1 MQHTQHR
8 GLERRVSNDMNLA
21 GRAMSLAGRAMSL
34 AGRAMGLAERAMPEP
49 LTFFVIITALILTI
63 ASCGGREKEGAVVSD
78 EKKIEQIKSI
88 SMSQPEL
95 ALSMLDSAEVLRTMP
110 MYDVNALRAIVYNNS
125 SNDNT
130 KALHYALLASTDS
143 LLTHNNEKRLAVTSV
158 LAYQY
163 FKCGIYDRC
172 LLTAEQAITLARKLK
187 ATDKEASILNTKAM
201 CESEIG
207 LVDKALRSFDSGI
220 SLLRRQVHT
229 ADTWSTWSDLVD
241 MYSQK
246 ANVLLDDHR
255 YTEVAAMYDTFSE
268 AVTTMAERKPER
280 VAGGNDWSKAMF
292 YAVYSVTYAHLG
304 EKQKAYE
311 FYSKLL
317 DTDLSKTPAG
327 ITFLVPYLLLERRYG
342 EAITKLEEEEAFFKR
357 RGRDTVDYYFV
368 RTLLPSKADALFNE
382 GRYREAAL
390 TGLRAIALNDSLSLK
405 LKKQNAMSMSQ
416 LLDSKHKDM
425 RINEQARDLR
435 NSRTIVALV
444 SFLMA
449 VLAVLFIRVMSYNRL
464 VQRKNRAAAATIN
477 ELTAAKEQLA
487 YLLASKSRNNDA
499 AGERGR
505 DDAAE
510 EEGRDDARTQE
521 QGVSQESSAANEK
534 SSTQTTACHEE
545 NNKKVET
552 EWAGIGEKTESG
564 EKAGNRKGVV
574 NGEKA
579 ENLQKTMNGKN
590 KKDGEN
596 IENGQRTENGKRTEN
611 GEGAENGERT
621 ENGERAENG
630 ERTENEERAE
640 NGEDVEKKGLSVATS
655 KGASEEKD
663 AAARLK
669 DDKSRDMFLQ
679 LEQRIINERLFR
691 KPKISRDELI
701 ALLGVDKGTFVSLLM
716 VFSGKPF
723 NRYINDMRLDYA
735 ASLLRKNT
743 NFSVEAIAIDCG
755 IPVRQ
760 TFYRLFTE
768 KFGLSPAEYR
778 KMNE

>member
-1 MQHTQHR
+1 MQHTQHK
-8 GLERRVSNDMNLA
+8 GLERRVSND
-21 GRAMSLAGRAMSL
+21 MSL
-34 AGRAMGLAERAMPEP
+34 AGRAMGLAGRAMLGP
-49 LTFFVIITALILTI
+49 LTFFFIIIALVLTI
-63 ASCGGREKEGAVVSD
+63 AACGGREKEGAVVSD

-143 LLTHNNEKRLAVTSV
+143 MLTHNNEKRLAVASV

-187 ATDKEASILNTKAM
+187 AADKEATILNTKAM

-220 SLLRRQVHT
+220 DLLRRQVHT

-246 ANVLLDDHR
+246 ANVLLDNHR

-268 AVTTMAERKPER
+268 AVTTMTERKPES

-292 YAVYSVTYAHLG
+292 YAIYSVTYAHLG
-304 EKQKAYE
+304 EKQKAYD

-317 DTDLSKTPAG
+317 DTDLSKTPSG

-342 EAITKLEEEEAFFKR
+342 EAITKLEQEEAFFKR
-357 RGRDTVDYYFV
+357 CGRDTVDYYFV

-444 SFLMA
+444 SFLLT

-487 YLLASKSRNNDA
+487 YLLASKSRNDDA
-499 AGERGR
+499 AEERGR
-505 DDAAE
+505 DDA
-510 EEGRDDARTQE
+510 GTQE

-534 SSTQTTACHEE
+534 SSTQATACHEE

-552 EWAGIGEKTESG
+552 ECAGIGEKTESG
-564 EKAGNRKGVV
+564 EEAGNRKGVV

-579 ENLQKTMNGKN
+579 ENLQKTMNGEN

-596 IENGQRTENGKRTEN
+596 I
-611 GEGAENGERT
+611 

-630 ERTENEERAE
+630 ERTEN
-640 NGEDVEKKGLSVATS
+640 GEDVEKKGLCVATS
-655 KGASEEKD
+655 EGASEEEE

-735 ASLLRKNT
+735 AALLRKNT

>member
-1 MQHTQHR
+1 
-8 GLERRVSNDMNLA
+8 MNLA
-21 GRAMSLAGRAMSL
+21 GRTMNLVGRTMNLAGKTMNLAGRTMLRPFS
-34 AGRAMGLAERAMPEP
+34 
-49 LTFFVIITALILTI
+49 FFFIIIALVLTI
-63 ASCGGREKEGAVVSD
+63 AACGGREEKGAVVSD

-88 SMSQPEL
+88 SLSQPEL
-95 ALSMLDSAEVLRTMP
+95 ALSMLDSAEVLHTMP

-125 SNDNT
+125 SNNNT

-143 LLTHNNEKRLAVTSV
+143 MLTHNNEKRLAVASV

-187 ATDKEASILNTKAM
+187 AADKEATILNTKAM

-220 SLLRRQVHT
+220 DLLRRQVHT

-246 ANVLLDDHR
+246 ANVLLDNHR

-268 AVTTMAERKPER
+268 AVTTMTERKPES

-292 YAVYSVTYAHLG
+292 YAIYSVTYAHLG
-304 EKQKAYE
+304 EKQKAYD

-317 DTDLSKTPAG
+317 DTDLSKTPSG

-342 EAITKLEEEEAFFKR
+342 EAITKLEQEEAFFKR
-357 RGRDTVDYYFV
+357 CGRDTVDYYFV

-435 NSRTIVALV
+435 NSRAIVALV

-487 YLLASKSRNNDA
+487 YLLASKNRNEDA
-499 AGERGR
+499 AEKRGR
-505 DDAAE
+505 DDA
-510 EEGRDDARTQE
+510 GTQE

-534 SSTQTTACHEE
+534 SSTQATACHEE

-552 EWAGIGEKTESG
+552 ECAGIGEKTESG
-564 EKAGNRKGVV
+564 EETGNRKGVV

-579 ENLQKTMNGKN
+579 ENLQKTMNGEN

-596 IENGQRTENGKRTEN
+596 IENGERAK
-611 GEGAENGERT
+611 NGERT

-630 ERTENEERAE
+630 E
-640 NGEDVEKKGLSVATS
+640 DVEKKEMSVATS
-655 KGASEEKD
+655 EGASEEED

>member
-1 MQHTQHR
+1 
-8 GLERRVSNDMNLA
+8 
-21 GRAMSLAGRAMSL
+21 
-34 AGRAMGLAERAMPEP
+34 
-49 LTFFVIITALILTI
+49 
-63 ASCGGREKEGAVVSD
+63 
-78 EKKIEQIKSI
+78 
-88 SMSQPEL
+88 
-95 ALSMLDSAEVLRTMP
+95 MLDSAEVLRTMP
-110 MYDVNALRAIVYNNS
+110 MYDVSALRAIVYNNS

-143 LLTHNNEKRLAVTSV
+143 LLTHNNEKRLAVASV

-172 LLTAEQAITLARKLK
+172 LLTAEQAITLAQKLK
-187 ATDKEASILNTKAM
+187 AADKEASILNTKAM

-220 SLLRRQVHT
+220 GLLRRQVHT

-246 ANVLLDDHR
+246 ANVLLDNHR

-268 AVTTMAERKPER
+268 AVTTMTERKPER

-317 DTDLSKTPAG
+317 DTDLSKTPSG

-342 EAITKLEEEEAFFKR
+342 EAITKLEEEEAFFKQ

-435 NSRTIVALV
+435 NSRAIVALV

-487 YLLASKSRNNDA
+487 YLLASKSRNDDA

-510 EEGRDDARTQE
+510 EKGRDDAGTQE

-534 SSTQTTACHEE
+534 SSTQATACHEE

-552 EWAGIGEKTESG
+552 KCAGTGEKTESG
-564 EKAGNRKGVV
+564 EEAGNRKGVV

-579 ENLQKTMNGKN
+579 ENGEGTENWEN
-590 KKDGEN
+590 KKNGEN
-596 IENGQRTENGKRTEN
+596 I
-611 GEGAENGERT
+611 

-630 ERTENEERAE
+630 KGTENGKAAE
-640 NGEDVEKKGLSVATS
+640 NGEDVEKKELSVATS
-655 KGASEEKD
+655 EGASEEED

-735 ASLLRKNT
+735 AALLRKNT

>member
-1 MQHTQHR
+1 
-8 GLERRVSNDMNLA
+8 MNLA
-21 GRAMSLAGRAMSL
+21 GRAMNLAGRTMNL
-34 AGRAMGLAERAMPEP
+34 AGRTMLRPFS
-49 LTFFVIITALILTI
+49 FFFIIIALVLTI
-63 ASCGGREKEGAVVSD
+63 AACGGREEKGAVVSD
-78 EKKIEQIKSI
+78 KKKIEQIKSI
-88 SMSQPEL
+88 SLSQPEL
-95 ALSMLDSAEVLRTMP
+95 ALSMLDSAEVLHTMP

-125 SNDNT
+125 SNDNA

-143 LLTHNNEKRLAVTSV
+143 LLTHNDEKRLAVAAV

-187 ATDKEASILNTKAM
+187 AADKEATILNTKAM

-220 SLLRRQVHT
+220 DLLRRQVHT

-246 ANVLLDDHR
+246 ANVLLDNHR

-268 AVTTMAERKPER
+268 AVTTMTERKPES

-292 YAVYSVTYAHLG
+292 YAIYSVTYAHLG
-304 EKQKAYE
+304 EKQKAYD

-317 DTDLSKTPAG
+317 DTDLSKTPSG

-342 EAITKLEEEEAFFKR
+342 EAITKLEQEEAFFKR
-357 RGRDTVDYYFV
+357 CGRDTVDYYFV

-444 SFLMA
+444 SFLLT
-449 VLAVLFIRVMSYNRL
+449 VLAVLFIRVVSYNRL

-487 YLLASKSRNNDA
+487 YLLASKSRNDDA
-499 AGERGR
+499 AEERGR
-505 DDAAE
+505 DDA
-510 EEGRDDARTQE
+510 GTQE

-534 SSTQTTACHEE
+534 SSTQATACHEE

-552 EWAGIGEKTESG
+552 ECAGIGEKTESG
-564 EKAGNRKGVV
+564 EEAGNRKGVV

-579 ENLQKTMNGKN
+579 ENLQKTMNGEN

-596 IENGQRTENGKRTEN
+596 IENGERAEN
-611 GEGAENGERT
+611 GEGT

-630 ERTENEERAE
+630 ERTENGEGAE
-640 NGEDVEKKGLSVATS
+640 NGEDVEKKGLCVATS
-655 KGASEEKD
+655 EGASEEED

-669 DDKSRDMFLQ
+669 DDKSHDMFLQ

>member
-1 MQHTQHR
+1 MQHTQHK

-21 GRAMSLAGRAMSL
+21 GRAMPG
-34 AGRAMGLAERAMPEP
+34 P

-78 EKKIEQIKSI
+78 EKKVEQIKSI

-143 LLTHNNEKRLAVTSV
+143 LLTHNNEKRLAVASV

-187 ATDKEASILNTKAM
+187 AADKEASILNTKAM

-246 ANVLLDDHR
+246 ANVLLDNHR

-487 YLLASKSRNNDA
+487 YLLASKSRNDDA
-499 AGERGR
+499 AEERER

-510 EEGRDDARTQE
+510 EEGRDDAGTQE
-521 QGVSQESSAANEK
+521 QGVSPESSAANEK

-552 EWAGIGEKTESG
+552 EWAGIGEKTERG

-579 ENLQKTMNGKN
+579 ENLQKTMNGEN
-590 KKDGEN
+590 KKDDEN
-596 IENGQRTENGKRTEN
+596 IENG
-611 GEGAENGERT
+611 ERT
-621 ENGERAENG
+621 KNG

-655 KGASEEKD
+655 ERASEEED

>member
-1 MQHTQHR
+1 MSLA
-8 GLERRVSNDMNLA
+8 GKAMSLE
-21 GRAMSLAGRAMSL
+21 GRAMSLAGKTMGL
-34 AGRAMGLAERAMPEP
+34 AGRAMLGP
-49 LTFFVIITALILTI
+49 LTFFVIITAIILTI
-63 ASCGGREKEGAVVSD
+63 ASCGGREKEGTVVSD

-143 LLTHNNEKRLAVTSV
+143 LLTHNNEKRLAVASV

-172 LLTAEQAITLARKLK
+172 LLTAEQAITLAQKLK
-187 ATDKEASILNTKAM
+187 AADKEASILNTKAM

-246 ANVLLDDHR
+246 ANVLLDNHR

-268 AVTTMAERKPER
+268 AVTTMTEHKPES

-317 DTDLSKTPAG
+317 DTDLSKTPSG

-357 RGRDTVDYYFV
+357 RERDTVDYYFV

-487 YLLASKSRNNDA
+487 YLLASKSRNDDA
-499 AGERGR
+499 AEERGR
-505 DDAAE
+505 DDA
-510 EEGRDDARTQE
+510 GTQE

-534 SSTQTTACHEE
+534 SSTQATACHEE

-552 EWAGIGEKTESG
+552 ECAGIGEETESG
-564 EKAGNRKGVV
+564 EEVGNRKGVV

-579 ENLQKTMNGKN
+579 ENLQKAMNGEN

-596 IENGQRTENGKRTEN
+596 TEN
-611 GEGAENGERT
+611 GEGT
-621 ENGERAENG
+621 ENG
-630 ERTENEERAE
+630 ERAE
-640 NGEDVEKKGLSVATS
+640 NGEDVEKKGLTVATS
-655 KGASEEKD
+655 EGASEEED

-735 ASLLRKNT
+735 AALLRKNT

>member
-1 MQHTQHR
+1 MQHTQHK

-21 GRAMSLAGRAMSL
+21 GRAMSLEGRAMSL
-34 AGRAMGLAERAMPEP
+34 VGRAMDLAGRAMLGP
-49 LTFFVIITALILTI
+49 LTFFVIITALVLTI

-78 EKKIEQIKSI
+78 KKKVEQIKSI

-143 LLTHNNEKRLAVTSV
+143 LLTHNNEKRLAVASV

-172 LLTAEQAITLARKLK
+172 LLTAEQAITLAQKLK
-187 ATDKEASILNTKAM
+187 AADKEASILNTKAM

-207 LVDKALRSFDSGI
+207 LVDKALHSFDSGI

-246 ANVLLDDHR
+246 ANVLLDNHR

-357 RGRDTVDYYFV
+357 RERDTVDYYFV

-435 NSRTIVALV
+435 NSRAIVALV

-487 YLLASKSRNNDA
+487 YLLASKSRNDDA

-505 DDAAE
+505 DDAAGE
-510 EEGRDDARTQE
+510 KGRDDAGTQE

-534 SSTQTTACHEE
+534 SSTQATACHEE
-545 NNKKVET
+545 NINKKVET
-552 EWAGIGEKTESG
+552 ESAGNGKKTESG
-564 EKAGNRKGVV
+564 EEAEKTGMPAAT
-574 NGEKA
+574 GE
-579 ENLQKTMNGKN
+579 
-590 KKDGEN
+590 
-596 IENGQRTENGKRTEN
+596 
-611 GEGAENGERT
+611 
-621 ENGERAENG
+621 
-630 ERTENEERAE
+630 
-640 NGEDVEKKGLSVATS
+640 
-655 KGASEEKD
+655 GASEEED
-663 AAARLK
+663 AVARLK

-701 ALLGVDKGTFVSLLM
+701 TLLGVDKGTFVSLLM
-716 VFSGKPF
+716 VYSGKPF

>member
-1 MQHTQHR
+1 M
-8 GLERRVSNDMNLA
+8 G
-21 GRAMSLAGRAMSL
+21 L
-34 AGRAMGLAERAMPEP
+34 AGRAMGLAGRTMSLAGRAMDLAGRAMLGP
-49 LTFFVIITALILTI
+49 LTFFVIITALALTI

-143 LLTHNNEKRLAVTSV
+143 MLTHNNEKRLAVASV

-172 LLTAEQAITLARKLK
+172 LLTAEQAITLAQKLK
-187 ATDKEASILNTKAM
+187 AADKEASILNTKAM

-229 ADTWSTWSDLVD
+229 TDTWSTWSDLVD

-246 ANVLLDDHR
+246 ANVLLDNHR

-268 AVTTMAERKPER
+268 AVTTMTERKPES

-292 YAVYSVTYAHLG
+292 YAIYSVTYAHLG
-304 EKQKAYE
+304 EKQKAYD

-487 YLLASKSRNNDA
+487 YLLASKSRNDDA
-499 AGERGR
+499 AEERGR
-505 DDAAE
+505 DDA
-510 EEGRDDARTQE
+510 GTQE

-534 SSTQTTACHEE
+534 SSTQATACHEE

-552 EWAGIGEKTESG
+552 ECAGTGEKTESG
-564 EKAGNRKGVV
+564 EEAGNRKGVV

-579 ENLQKTMNGKN
+579 ENLQKTMNGEN
-590 KKDGEN
+590 KKYGEN
-596 IENGQRTENGKRTEN
+596 IENGEGTEN
-611 GEGAENGERT
+611 GEG
-621 ENGERAENG
+621 
-630 ERTENEERAE
+630 AE
-640 NGEDVEKKGLSVATS
+640 NGEDVEKKGLCVATS
-655 KGASEEKD
+655 EGASEEED

-716 VFSGKPF
+716 VYSGKPF

>member
-1 MQHTQHR
+1 MQQSQHK
-8 GLERRVSNDMNLA
+8 GLERRVSNDM
-21 GRAMSLAGRAMSL
+21 GL
-34 AGRAMGLAERAMPEP
+34 AGRAMGLAGRAMDLTGRAMGLEGRTMGLAGSAMLRP
-49 LTFFVIITALILTI
+49 LTFFFFIIALTLTI
-63 ASCGGREKEGAVVSD
+63 ASCGGSGEGDAVVSD
-78 EKKIEQIKSI
+78 AKKVEQIKSI

-95 ALSMLDSAEVLRTMP
+95 ALSMLDSAEVLHTMP

-143 LLTHNNEKRLAVTSV
+143 LLTHNDEKRLAVASV

-187 ATDKEASILNTKAM
+187 AADKEASILNTKAM

-246 ANVLLDDHR
+246 ANVLLDNHR

-268 AVTTMAERKPER
+268 AVTTMTERKPES

-317 DTDLSKTPAG
+317 GTDLSKTPSG

-405 LKKQNAMSMSQ
+405 LKKQNAMSMSE
-416 LLDSKHKDM
+416 LLDSKNKDM

-435 NSRTIVALV
+435 NSRAIVALV
-444 SFLMA
+444 SFLLTI
-449 VLAVLFIRVMSYNRL
+449 LAVLFIRVVSYNRL

-487 YLLASKSRNNDA
+487 YLLASKNRN
-499 AGERGR
+499 

-510 EEGRDDARTQE
+510 KRRRDDAGTQE
-521 QGVSQESSAANEK
+521 QVVNQESSAANEE
-534 SSTQTTACHEE
+534 SSTQATACHEE
-545 NNKKVET
+545 NINKKVET
-552 EWAGIGEKTESG
+552 ESAGNGKKTESG
-564 EKAGNRKGVV
+564 EEAG
-574 NGEKA
+574 
-579 ENLQKTMNGKN
+579 KT
-590 KKDGEN
+590 
-596 IENGQRTENGKRTEN
+596 
-611 GEGAENGERT
+611 
-621 ENGERAENG
+621 
-630 ERTENEERAE
+630 
-640 NGEDVEKKGLSVATS
+640 GLPVATS
-655 KGASEEKD
+655 EAASEEED
-663 AAARLK
+663 AAVRLK

-716 VFSGKPF
+716 VYSGKPF

>member
-1 MQHTQHR
+1 MQQSQHK
-8 GLERRVSNDMNLA
+8 GLERRVSNDMDLAGIAMRLA
-21 GRAMSLAGRAMSL
+21 GRT
-34 AGRAMGLAERAMPEP
+34 MGLEGRTIGHAGSAMLRP
-49 LTFFVIITALILTI
+49 LTFFFFIIALTLTI
-63 ASCGGREKEGAVVSD
+63 ASCGGSGEGGAVVSD
-78 EKKIEQIKSI
+78 NKKVEQIKSI

-143 LLTHNNEKRLAVTSV
+143 LLTHNNEKRLAVASV

-187 ATDKEASILNTKAM
+187 AADKEASILNTKAM

-220 SLLRRQVHT
+220 GLLRRQVHT

-246 ANVLLDDHR
+246 ANVLLDNHR
-255 YTEVAAMYDTFSE
+255 YTEVAAMYDTFNE
-268 AVTTMAERKPER
+268 AVTTMTERKPET

-317 DTDLSKTPAG
+317 GTDLSKTPSG
-327 ITFLVPYLLLERRYG
+327 ITFLVPYLLLEHRYG

-405 LKKQNAMSMSQ
+405 LKKQNAMSMSE
-416 LLDSKHKDM
+416 LLDSKNKDM

-435 NSRTIVALV
+435 NSRAIVALV

-487 YLLASKSRNNDA
+487 YLLASKSRNDDA
-499 AGERGR
+499 ARERGR

-510 EEGRDDARTQE
+510 ERGRDDAGTQE

-545 NNKKVET
+545 NINKKVET
-552 EWAGIGEKTESG
+552 ESAGNGKKTESG
-564 EKAGNRKGVV
+564 EEA
-574 NGEKA
+574 
-579 ENLQKTMNGKN
+579 
-590 KKDGEN
+590 
-596 IENGQRTENGKRTEN
+596 ENGK
-611 GEGAENGERT
+611 GVENGERT
-621 ENGERAENG
+621 ENGERAESG
-630 ERTENEERAE
+630 EEAE
-640 NGEDVEKKGLSVATS
+640 KTGMPAATGE
-655 KGASEEKD
+655 GASEEED
-663 AAARLK
+663 AVARLK

-716 VFSGKPF
+716 VYSGKPF

>member
-1 MQHTQHR
+1 MSLAGRT
-8 GLERRVSNDMNLA
+8 MNLA
-21 GRAMSLAGRAMSL
+21 GRTMLRPFS
-34 AGRAMGLAERAMPEP
+34 
-49 LTFFVIITALILTI
+49 FFFIIIALVLTI
-63 ASCGGREKEGAVVSD
+63 AACGGREEKGAVVSD
-78 EKKIEQIKSI
+78 KKKIEQIKSI
-88 SMSQPEL
+88 SLSQPEL
-95 ALSMLDSAEVLRTMP
+95 ALSMLDSAEVLHTMP

-125 SNDNT
+125 SNDNA

-143 LLTHNNEKRLAVTSV
+143 LLTHNDEKRLAVAAV

-187 ATDKEASILNTKAM
+187 AADKEATILNTKAM

-220 SLLRRQVHT
+220 DLLRRQVHT

-246 ANVLLDDHR
+246 ANVLLDNHR

-268 AVTTMAERKPER
+268 AVTTMTERKPES

-292 YAVYSVTYAHLG
+292 YAIYSVTYAHLG
-304 EKQKAYE
+304 EKQKAYD
-311 FYSKLL
+311 FYSKLI
-317 DTDLSKTPAG
+317 DTDLSKTPSG
-327 ITFLVPYLLLERRYG
+327 ITFLVPYLLLEHRYG
-342 EAITKLEEEEAFFKR
+342 EAITKLEEEETFFKQ

-435 NSRTIVALV
+435 NSRAIVALV

-487 YLLASKSRNNDA
+487 YLLASKSRN
-499 AGERGR
+499 
-505 DDAAE
+505 DDAARE
-510 EEGRDDARTQE
+510 RGHDDAGTQE
-521 QGVSQESSAANEK
+521 QGVSQESSAANEN
-534 SSTQTTACHEE
+534 SSTQATACHEE

-552 EWAGIGEKTESG
+552 ECAGIGEKTESG
-564 EKAGNRKGVV
+564 EEAGNRKGVV

-579 ENLQKTMNGKN
+579 ENLQKTMNGEN

-596 IENGQRTENGKRTEN
+596 IENGER
-611 GEGAENGERT
+611 AENGEET

-630 ERTENEERAE
+630 ERTENGEGAE
-640 NGEDVEKKGLSVATS
+640 NGEDVEKKGLCVATS
-655 KGASEEKD
+655 EGASEEED

-669 DDKSRDMFLQ
+669 DDKSHDMFLQ

-735 ASLLRKNT
+735 AALLRKNT

>member
-1 MQHTQHR
+1 MQQSQHK
-8 GLERRVSNDMNLA
+8 GLERRVSNDMGLA
-21 GRAMSLAGRAMSL
+21 GRAMGLTDRAMGLEGRTMSLEGRAMSLAGRAIGL
-34 AGRAMGLAERAMPEP
+34 AGRAMLRP
-49 LTFFVIITALILTI
+49 LTFFFFITALVLTI
-63 ASCGGREKEGAVVSD
+63 ASCGGSGEEGAVVSD
-78 EKKIEQIKSI
+78 AKKVEQIKSI

-95 ALSMLDSAEVLRTMP
+95 ALSMLDSAEVLHTMP

-143 LLTHNNEKRLAVTSV
+143 LLTHNDEKRLAVAAV

-172 LLTAEQAITLARKLK
+172 LLTAEQAIALAHKLK
-187 ATDKEASILNTKAM
+187 ATDKEATILNTKAM
-201 CESEIG
+201 YESEIG

-220 SLLRRQVHT
+220 GLLHRQVHT

-246 ANVLLDDHR
+246 ANVLLDNHR

-268 AVTTMAERKPER
+268 AVTTMTERKPES

-317 DTDLSKTPAG
+317 DTDLSKTPSG

-444 SFLMA
+444 SFLLTI
-449 VLAVLFIRVMSYNRL
+449 LAVLFIRVVSYNRL

-487 YLLASKSRNNDA
+487 YLLASKNRKDDA
-499 AGERGR
+499 AEERGR
-505 DDAAE
+505 DDA
-510 EEGRDDARTQE
+510 GTQE
-521 QGVSQESSAANEK
+521 QVVNQESSATNEE
-534 SSTQTTACHEE
+534 SSTQATTCHEE
-545 NNKKVET
+545 NINKKVET
-552 EWAGIGEKTESG
+552 ESAGNGKKTESG
-564 EKAGNRKGVV
+564 EDAGNGKGV
-574 NGEKA
+574 
-579 ENLQKTMNGKN
+579 
-590 KKDGEN
+590 
-596 IENGQRTENGKRTEN
+596 
-611 GEGAENGERT
+611 ENGERT
-621 ENGERAENG
+621 ENLQKIMNGENKKDGEDTENG
-630 ERTENEERAE
+630 ERTED
-640 NGEDVEKKGLSVATS
+640 GEDAEKTGMPVATS
-655 KGASEEKD
+655 EAASEEED
-663 AAARLK
+663 AAVRLK

-716 VFSGKPF
+716 VYSGKPF

>member
-1 MQHTQHR
+1 MSLAGKTM
-8 GLERRVSNDMNLA
+8 GLA
-21 GRAMSLAGRAMSL
+21 GRAMLG
-34 AGRAMGLAERAMPEP
+34 P
-49 LTFFVIITALILTI
+49 LTFFVIITALALTI
-63 ASCGGREKEGAVVSD
+63 ASCGSREKEGAVVSD

-125 SNDNT
+125 SSDNT

-143 LLTHNNEKRLAVTSV
+143 MLTHNNEKRLAVAAV

-187 ATDKEASILNTKAM
+187 AADKEATILNTKAM

-246 ANVLLDDHR
+246 GNVLLDNHR

-268 AVTTMAERKPER
+268 AVTTMTERKPES

-292 YAVYSVTYAHLG
+292 YAIYSVTYAHLG
-304 EKQKAYE
+304 EKQKAYD

-317 DTDLSKTPAG
+317 DTDLSKTPSG

-342 EAITKLEEEEAFFKR
+342 EAITKLEQEEAFFKR
-357 RGRDTVDYYFV
+357 CGRDTVDYYFV

-449 VLAVLFIRVMSYNRL
+449 VLAVLFIRVVSYNRL

-487 YLLASKSRNNDA
+487 YLLASKSRNDDA
-499 AGERGR
+499 AGEMGRDDAEERGR
-505 DDAAE
+505 DDAE
-510 EEGRDDARTQE
+510 EKGHDDAGTQE
-521 QGVSQESSAANEK
+521 QVVSQESSAANEK
-534 SSTQTTACHEE
+534 SSTQSTACHEE
-545 NNKKVET
+545 NNEKVET
-552 EWAGIGEKTESG
+552 ECAGIGEKTESG
-564 EKAGNRKGVV
+564 EEAGNRKGVV

-579 ENLQKTMNGKN
+579 ENLQKTMNGEN

-596 IENGQRTENGKRTEN
+596 I
-611 GEGAENGERT
+611 ENGERT
-621 ENGERAENG
+621 ENGERAEKGEGTENG
-630 ERTENEERAE
+630 EGAE

-655 KGASEEKD
+655 EVASEEED

-701 ALLGVDKGTFVSLLM
+701 ALLGVDKGTFMSLLM

-735 ASLLRKNT
+735 AALLRKNT

>member
-1 MQHTQHR
+1 
-8 GLERRVSNDMNLA
+8 
-21 GRAMSLAGRAMSL
+21 MSLAGRAMSL
-34 AGRAMGLAERAMPEP
+34 AGKTMGLAGRAMLGP
-49 LTFFVIITALILTI
+49 LTFFVIITALALTI
-63 ASCGGREKEGAVVSD
+63 ASCGSREKEGAVVSD

-95 ALSMLDSAEVLRTMP
+95 ALSMLDSAEVLHTMP

-125 SNDNT
+125 SNYNT

-143 LLTHNNEKRLAVTSV
+143 LLTHNDEKRLEVAAVLT
-158 LAYQY
+158 YQY

-172 LLTAEQAITLARKLK
+172 LLTAEQAISLARKLK
-187 ATDKEASILNTKAM
+187 AADKEATILNTKAM

-246 ANVLLDDHR
+246 GNVLLDNHR

-268 AVTTMAERKPER
+268 AVTTMTERKPES

-292 YAVYSVTYAHLG
+292 YAIYSVTYAHLG
-304 EKQKAYE
+304 EKQKAYD

-317 DTDLSKTPAG
+317 DTDLSKTPSG

-342 EAITKLEEEEAFFKR
+342 EAITKLEQEEAFFKR

-435 NSRTIVALV
+435 NSRAIVALV

-487 YLLASKSRNNDA
+487 YLLASKNRNEDA
-499 AGERGR
+499 AEERGR
-505 DDAAE
+505 DDA
-510 EEGRDDARTQE
+510 GTQE

-534 SSTQTTACHEE
+534 SSTQATACHEE

-552 EWAGIGEKTESG
+552 ECAGIGEKTESG
-564 EKAGNRKGVV
+564 EETGNRKGVV

-579 ENLQKTMNGKN
+579 ENLQKTMNGEN

-596 IENGQRTENGKRTEN
+596 IENG
-611 GEGAENGERT
+611 
-621 ENGERAENG
+621 
-630 ERTENEERAE
+630 ERAE

-655 KGASEEKD
+655 EGASEEED

-735 ASLLRKNT
+735 AALLRKNT

>member
-1 MQHTQHR
+1 MQHTQYK
-8 GLERRVSNDMNLA
+8 GLARQRVSNDMNLA
-21 GRAMSLAGRAMSL
+21 GRAMNLAGRTMNL
-34 AGRAMGLAERAMPEP
+34 AGRTMLRPFS
-49 LTFFVIITALILTI
+49 FFFIIIALVLTI
-63 ASCGGREKEGAVVSD
+63 AACGGREEKGAVVSD
-78 EKKIEQIKSI
+78 KKKIEQIKSI
-88 SMSQPEL
+88 SLSQPEL
-95 ALSMLDSAEVLRTMP
+95 ALSMLDSAEVLHTMP

-125 SNDNT
+125 SNDNA

-143 LLTHNNEKRLAVTSV
+143 LLTHNDEKRLAVAAV

-187 ATDKEASILNTKAM
+187 AADKEATILNTKAM

-220 SLLRRQVHT
+220 DLLRRQVHT

-246 ANVLLDDHR
+246 ANVLLDNHR

-268 AVTTMAERKPER
+268 AVTTMTERKPES

-292 YAVYSVTYAHLG
+292 YAIYSVTYAHLG
-304 EKQKAYE
+304 EKQKAYD

-317 DTDLSKTPAG
+317 DTDLSKTPSG

-342 EAITKLEEEEAFFKR
+342 EAITKLEQEEAFFKR
-357 RGRDTVDYYFV
+357 CGRDTVDYYFV

-444 SFLMA
+444 SFLLT
-449 VLAVLFIRVMSYNRL
+449 VLAVLFIRVVSYNRL

-487 YLLASKSRNNDA
+487 YLLASKSRNDDA
-499 AGERGR
+499 AEERGR
-505 DDAAE
+505 DDA
-510 EEGRDDARTQE
+510 GTQE

-534 SSTQTTACHEE
+534 SSTQATACHEE

-552 EWAGIGEKTESG
+552 ECAGIGEKTESG
-564 EKAGNRKGVV
+564 EETGNRKGVV

-579 ENLQKTMNGKN
+579 ENLQKTMNGEN

-596 IENGQRTENGKRTEN
+596 I
-611 GEGAENGERT
+611 

-630 ERTENEERAE
+630 ERTENGERAE

-655 KGASEEKD
+655 EGASEEED

-735 ASLLRKNT
+735 AALLRKNT

>member
-1 MQHTQHR
+1 
-8 GLERRVSNDMNLA
+8 
-21 GRAMSLAGRAMSL
+21 
-34 AGRAMGLAERAMPEP
+34 
-49 LTFFVIITALILTI
+49 
-63 ASCGGREKEGAVVSD
+63 
-78 EKKIEQIKSI
+78 
-88 SMSQPEL
+88 
-95 ALSMLDSAEVLRTMP
+95 MLDSAEVLRTMP

-143 LLTHNNEKRLAVTSV
+143 LLTHNDEKRLAVATV

-187 ATDKEASILNTKAM
+187 AADKEATILNTKGM

-220 SLLRRQVHT
+220 GLLRRQVHT

-246 ANVLLDDHR
+246 ANVLLDNHR

-268 AVTTMAERKPER
+268 AVTTMTERKPES

-317 DTDLSKTPAG
+317 DTDLSKTPSG

-390 TGLRAIALNDSLSLK
+390 TGLRVIALNDSLSLK

-435 NSRTIVALV
+435 NSRAIVALV
-444 SFLMA
+444 SFLLTI
-449 VLAVLFIRVMSYNRL
+449 LAVLFIRVVSYNRL

-487 YLLASKSRNNDA
+487 YLLASKNRN
-499 AGERGR
+499 E
-505 DDAAE
+505 DAAE
-510 EEGRDDARTQE
+510 KREHDDAGTQK
-521 QGVSQESSAANEK
+521 QVVNKESSATNEE
-534 SSTQTTACHEE
+534 SSTQATACHEE
-545 NNKKVET
+545 NINKKVET
-552 EWAGIGEKTESG
+552 ESAGNGKKTENG
-564 EKAGNRKGVV
+564 EEAENRKGVES
-574 NGEKA
+574 GERA
-579 ENLQKTMNGKN
+579 ENLQKIMNGEN
-590 KKDGEN
+590 KK
-596 IENGQRTENGKRTEN
+596 N
-611 GEGAENGERT
+611 GEDT
-621 ENGERAENG
+621 ENGERAESG
-630 ERTENEERAE
+630 EEAE
-640 NGEDVEKKGLSVATS
+640 KTGLPVATGE
-655 KGASEEKD
+655 GASEEED
-663 AAARLK
+663 AVARLK

-716 VFSGKPF
+716 VYSGKPF

>member
-1 MQHTQHR
+1 
-8 GLERRVSNDMNLA
+8 MNLA
-21 GRAMSLAGRAMSL
+21 GRTMNLVGRTMNLAGKTMNLAGRTMLRPFS
-34 AGRAMGLAERAMPEP
+34 
-49 LTFFVIITALILTI
+49 FFFIIIALVLTI
-63 ASCGGREKEGAVVSD
+63 AACGGREEKGAVVSD

-88 SMSQPEL
+88 SLSQPEL
-95 ALSMLDSAEVLRTMP
+95 ALSMLDSAEVLHTMP

-125 SNDNT
+125 SSDNT

-143 LLTHNNEKRLAVTSV
+143 LLTHNNEKRLAVAAV

-187 ATDKEASILNTKAM
+187 AADKEATILNTKAM

-220 SLLRRQVHT
+220 SLLRQQVHT

-246 ANVLLDDHR
+246 ANVLLDNHR

-268 AVTTMAERKPER
+268 AVTTMTERKPES

-317 DTDLSKTPAG
+317 DTDLSKTPSG

-357 RGRDTVDYYFV
+357 CGRDTVDYYFV

-487 YLLASKSRNNDA
+487 YLLASKSRNDDA
-499 AGERGR
+499 AEERGR
-505 DDAAE
+505 DDA
-510 EEGRDDARTQE
+510 GTQE

-534 SSTQTTACHEE
+534 SSTQATACHEE

-552 EWAGIGEKTESG
+552 ECAGIGEKTESG
-564 EKAGNRKGVV
+564 EEAGNRKGVV

-579 ENLQKTMNGKN
+579 ENLQKAMNGEN

-596 IENGQRTENGKRTEN
+596 TEN
-611 GEGAENGERT
+611 GEGT

-630 ERTENEERAE
+630 ERTENGEGAE

-655 KGASEEKD
+655 EGASEEED

>member
-1 MQHTQHR
+1 M
-8 GLERRVSNDMNLA
+8 DLA
-21 GRAMSLAGRAMSL
+21 GRAMSLAGKTMSL
-34 AGRAMGLAERAMPEP
+34 AGRVMGLAERAMPGP

-78 EKKIEQIKSI
+78 EKKVEQIKSI

-143 LLTHNNEKRLAVTSV
+143 LLTHNNEKRLAVASV

-172 LLTAEQAITLARKLK
+172 LLTAEQAITLAQKLK

-246 ANVLLDDHR
+246 ANVLLDNHR

-487 YLLASKSRNNDA
+487 YLLASKSRN
-499 AGERGR
+499 

-510 EEGRDDARTQE
+510 EKGRDDARTQE
-521 QGVSQESSAANEK
+521 QCVSPESSAANEK
-534 SSTQTTACHEE
+534 SSTQATACHEG

-552 EWAGIGEKTESG
+552 EWAGIGEKTERG

-579 ENLQKTMNGKN
+579 ENLQKTMNGEN

-596 IENGQRTENGKRTEN
+596 ID
-611 GEGAENGERT
+611 
-621 ENGERAENG
+621 
-630 ERTENEERAE
+630 NEERAE

-655 KGASEEKD
+655 EEASEEED

>member
-1 MQHTQHR
+1 MQHTQHK
-8 GLERRVSNDMNLA
+8 GLARCIGNAMNLA
-21 GRAMSLAGRAMSL
+21 GRAMGLTDRAMGLADRAMGL
-34 AGRAMGLAERAMPEP
+34 AGRAMGLAGRAMGLTGRAMLRP
-49 LTFFVIITALILTI
+49 LTLFFFVIVLTLTF
-63 ASCGGREKEGAVVSD
+63 ASCGGSGEGGAVVSD
-78 EKKIEQIKSI
+78 KKKVEQIKSI

-143 LLTHNNEKRLAVTSV
+143 LLTHNDEKRLAVATV

-187 ATDKEASILNTKAM
+187 AADKEATILNTKGM

-246 ANVLLDDHR
+246 ANVLLDNHR

-268 AVTTMAERKPER
+268 AVTTMTERKPET

-317 DTDLSKTPAG
+317 DTDLSKTPSG

-390 TGLRAIALNDSLSLK
+390 TGLRVIALNDSLSLK

-435 NSRTIVALV
+435 NSRAIVALV
-444 SFLMA
+444 SFLLTI
-449 VLAVLFIRVMSYNRL
+449 LAVLFIRVVSYNRL

-487 YLLASKSRNNDA
+487 YLLASKNRN
-499 AGERGR
+499 E
-505 DDAAE
+505 DAAE
-510 EEGRDDARTQE
+510 KREHDDAGTQE
-521 QGVSQESSAANEK
+521 QVVNKESSVTNEE
-534 SSTQTTACHEE
+534 SSTQATACHEE
-545 NNKKVET
+545 NINKKVET
-552 EWAGIGEKTESG
+552 ERAGNGKKTESG
-564 EKAGNRKGVV
+564 E
-574 NGEKA
+574 
-579 ENLQKTMNGKN
+579 
-590 KKDGEN
+590 D
-596 IENGQRTENGKRTEN
+596 
-611 GEGAENGERT
+611 T
-621 ENGERAENG
+621 ENGERAEND
-630 ERTENEERAE
+630 ERAE
-640 NGEDVEKKGLSVATS
+640 NGERAESGEEAEKTGLPVATGE
-655 KGASEEKD
+655 GASEEED
-663 AAARLK
+663 AVARLK

-716 VFSGKPF
+716 VYSGKPF

>member
-1 MQHTQHR
+1 MQQSQHK
-8 GLERRVSNDMNLA
+8 GLAHRVSMGLA
-21 GRAMSLAGRAMSL
+21 GRAMSLAGRTIGLADRAMSL
-34 AGRAMGLAERAMPEP
+34 AGRAMGLTSRAMLRP
-49 LTFFVIITALILTI
+49 LTFFFFIIALTLTI
-63 ASCGGREKEGAVVSD
+63 ASCGGSGEGDAVVSD
-78 EKKIEQIKSI
+78 AKKVEQIKSI

-95 ALSMLDSAEVLRTMP
+95 ALSMLDSAEVLHTMP

-143 LLTHNNEKRLAVTSV
+143 MLTHNNEKRLAVAAV

-187 ATDKEASILNTKAM
+187 AADKEASILNTKAM

-207 LVDKALRSFDSGI
+207 LVDKALHSFDSGI

-246 ANVLLDDHR
+246 ANVLLDNHR
-255 YTEVAAMYDTFSE
+255 YTEVAAMYDTFNE
-268 AVTTMAERKPER
+268 AVTTMTERKPES

-317 DTDLSKTPAG
+317 DTDLSKTPSG

-405 LKKQNAMSMSQ
+405 LKKQNAMSMSE
-416 LLDSKHKDM
+416 LLDSKNKDM

-435 NSRTIVALV
+435 NSRAIVALV
-444 SFLMA
+444 SFLLTI
-449 VLAVLFIRVMSYNRL
+449 LAVLFIRVVSYNRL
-464 VQRKNRAAAATIN
+464 VQRKNRAAADTIN

-487 YLLASKSRNNDA
+487 YLLASKNRNEDA
-499 AGERGR
+499 AEKRGRDDAEERGR
-505 DDAAE
+505 DDA
-510 EEGRDDARTQE
+510 GTQE
-521 QGVSQESSAANEK
+521 QVVSQECSAANEE
-534 SSTQTTACHEE
+534 SSTQVTACHEE

-552 EWAGIGEKTESG
+552 ECAGIGEKTESG
-564 EKAGNRKGVV
+564 EDAGNRKGVV

-579 ENLQKTMNGKN
+579 ENLQKTMNGEN

-596 IENGQRTENGKRTEN
+596 IENG
-611 GEGAENGERT
+611 EGT
-621 ENGERAENG
+621 
-630 ERTENEERAE
+630 E

-655 KGASEEKD
+655 EGASEEED
-663 AAARLK
+663 ATARLK

-735 ASLLRKNT
+735 AALLRKNT

>member
-1 MQHTQHR
+1 MSLA
-8 GLERRVSNDMNLA
+8 GKAMSLE
-21 GRAMSLAGRAMSL
+21 GRAMSLAGKTMGL
-34 AGRAMGLAERAMPEP
+34 AGRAMLGP
-49 LTFFVIITALILTI
+49 LTFFVIITALALTI
-63 ASCGGREKEGAVVSD
+63 ASCGDREKEGAVVSD

-143 LLTHNNEKRLAVTSV
+143 LLTHNNEKRLAVASV

-172 LLTAEQAITLARKLK
+172 LLTAEQAITLAQKLK
-187 ATDKEASILNTKAM
+187 AADKGASILNTKAM

-246 ANVLLDDHR
+246 ANVLLDNHR

-268 AVTTMAERKPER
+268 AVTTMTEHKPES

-357 RGRDTVDYYFV
+357 RERDTVDYYFV

-487 YLLASKSRNNDA
+487 YLLASKSRNDDA
-499 AGERGR
+499 AEERGR
-505 DDAAE
+505 DDA
-510 EEGRDDARTQE
+510 GTQE

-534 SSTQTTACHEE
+534 SSTQATACHEE

-552 EWAGIGEKTESG
+552 ECAGIGEETESG
-564 EKAGNRKGVV
+564 EEVGNRKGVV

-579 ENLQKTMNGKN
+579 ENLQKTMNGEN
-590 KKDGEN
+590 KKYGEN
-596 IENGQRTENGKRTEN
+596 IENGEGSENEER
-611 GEGAENGERT
+611 AENGERT
-621 ENGERAENG
+621 ENGERAED
-630 ERTENEERAE
+630 
-640 NGEDVEKKGLSVATS
+640 GEDVEKKELSVATS
-655 KGASEEKD
+655 EGASEEED

-735 ASLLRKNT
+735 AALLRKNT

>member
-1 MQHTQHR
+1 MQHTQHK
-8 GLERRVSNDMNLA
+8 GLERCVSNDMGLA
-21 GRAMSLAGRAMSL
+21 GRAMGLAGRAIGLEGRAMSLAGRAML
-34 AGRAMGLAERAMPEP
+34 RP
-49 LTFFVIITALILTI
+49 LTFFFFIIALTLTI
-63 ASCGGREKEGAVVSD
+63 ASCGGSGEGGAVVSD
-78 EKKIEQIKSI
+78 AKKVEQIKSI

-143 LLTHNNEKRLAVTSV
+143 LLTHNDEKRLAVATV

-187 ATDKEASILNTKAM
+187 AADKEASILNTKAM

-246 ANVLLDDHR
+246 ANVLLDNHR

-268 AVTTMAERKPER
+268 AVTTMTERKPET

-317 DTDLSKTPAG
+317 DTDLSKTPSG

-405 LKKQNAMSMSQ
+405 LKKQNAMSMSE
-416 LLDSKHKDM
+416 LLDSKNKDM

-435 NSRTIVALV
+435 NSRAIVALV

-449 VLAVLFIRVMSYNRL
+449 VLAVLFIRVVSYNRL

-487 YLLASKSRNNDA
+487 YLLASKNRN
-499 AGERGR
+499 E
-505 DDAAE
+505 DAAE
-510 EEGRDDARTQE
+510 KRGHNDAGTQE
-521 QGVSQESSAANEK
+521 QVVNQDSSVTNEK
-534 SSTQTTACHEE
+534 SSTQATACHEE
-545 NNKKVET
+545 NINKKVET
-552 EWAGIGEKTESG
+552 ESAGNGKKTESG
-564 EKAGNRKGVV
+564 EEAG
-574 NGEKA
+574 
-579 ENLQKTMNGKN
+579 KT
-590 KKDGEN
+590 
-596 IENGQRTENGKRTEN
+596 
-611 GEGAENGERT
+611 
-621 ENGERAENG
+621 
-630 ERTENEERAE
+630 
-640 NGEDVEKKGLSVATS
+640 GLPVATS
-655 KGASEEKD
+655 EAASEEED

-716 VFSGKPF
+716 VYSGKPF

>member
-1 MQHTQHR
+1 M
-8 GLERRVSNDMNLA
+8 G
-21 GRAMSLAGRAMSL
+21 L
-34 AGRAMGLAERAMPEP
+34 AGRAMGLTGRAMGLADRTMGLASRAMLRP
-49 LTFFVIITALILTI
+49 LTLFFFVIVLTLTTS
-63 ASCGGREKEGAVVSD
+63 SCGGSGEGGAVVSD
-78 EKKIEQIKSI
+78 KKKVEQIKSI

-143 LLTHNNEKRLAVTSV
+143 LLTHNDEKRLAVATV

-187 ATDKEASILNTKAM
+187 AADKEATILNTKGM

-220 SLLRRQVHT
+220 GLLRRQVHT

-246 ANVLLDDHR
+246 ANVLLDNHR

-268 AVTTMAERKPER
+268 AVTTMTERKPET

-317 DTDLSKTPAG
+317 DTDLSKTPSG

-390 TGLRAIALNDSLSLK
+390 TGLRVIALNDSLSLK

-435 NSRTIVALV
+435 NSRAIVALV
-444 SFLMA
+444 SFLLTI
-449 VLAVLFIRVMSYNRL
+449 LAVLFIRVVSYNRL
-464 VQRKNRAAAATIN
+464 VQRKNRAAATTIN

-487 YLLASKSRNNDA
+487 YLLASKNRN
-499 AGERGR
+499 E
-505 DDAAE
+505 DAAE
-510 EEGRDDARTQE
+510 KREHDDAGIQE
-521 QGVSQESSAANEK
+521 QVVSQESSATNEE
-534 SSTQTTACHEE
+534 SSTQATACHEE
-545 NNKKVET
+545 NINKKVET
-552 EWAGIGEKTESG
+552 ERAGNGKKTENG
-564 EKAGNRKGVV
+564 EEAGNRKGIES
-574 NGEKA
+574 GERA
-579 ENLQKTMNGKN
+579 ENLQKIMNGEN
-590 KKDGEN
+590 KKDGED
-596 IENGQRTENGKRTEN
+596 TEN
-611 GEGAENGERT
+611 GEQAESGE
-621 ENGERAENG
+621 EAEK
-630 ERTENEERAE
+630 T
-640 NGEDVEKKGLSVATS
+640 GLPVATGE
-655 KGASEEKD
+655 GASEEED
-663 AAARLK
+663 AVARLK

-716 VFSGKPF
+716 VYSGKPF

>member
-1 MQHTQHR
+1 MQHTQHK
-8 GLERRVSNDMNLA
+8 GLARQRVSND
-21 GRAMSLAGRAMSL
+21 MSLAGRAMSL
-34 AGRAMGLAERAMPEP
+34 AGRTMNLAGRTMLRPFS
-49 LTFFVIITALILTI
+49 FFFIIIALVLTI
-63 ASCGGREKEGAVVSD
+63 AACGGREEKGAVVSD
-78 EKKIEQIKSI
+78 KKKIEQIKSI
-88 SMSQPEL
+88 SLSQPEL
-95 ALSMLDSAEVLRTMP
+95 ALSMLDSAEVLHTMP

-125 SNDNT
+125 SNDNA

-143 LLTHNNEKRLAVTSV
+143 LLTHNDEKRLAVAAV

-187 ATDKEASILNTKAM
+187 AADKEATILNTKAM

-246 ANVLLDDHR
+246 ANVLLDNHR
-255 YTEVAAMYDTFSE
+255 YTEVAAMYGTFSE
-268 AVTTMAERKPER
+268 AVTTMTEHKPES

-292 YAVYSVTYAHLG
+292 YAIYSVTYAHLG
-304 EKQKAYE
+304 EKQKAYD

-317 DTDLSKTPAG
+317 DTDLSKTPSG

-357 RGRDTVDYYFV
+357 RERDTVDYYFV

-435 NSRTIVALV
+435 NSRAIVALV

-487 YLLASKSRNNDA
+487 YLLASKNRNEDA

-510 EEGRDDARTQE
+510 ERGRDDAGTQE

-534 SSTQTTACHEE
+534 SSTQATACHEE

-552 EWAGIGEKTESG
+552 ECAGIGEKTESG
-564 EKAGNRKGVV
+564 EEAGNRKGVV

-579 ENLQKTMNGKN
+579 ENLQKTMNGEN

-596 IENGQRTENGKRTEN
+596 IENGERAEN
-611 GEGAENGERT
+611 GEGT

-630 ERTENEERAE
+630 ERTENGERAE

-655 KGASEEKD
+655 EGASEEED

-735 ASLLRKNT
+735 AALLRKNT

>member
-1 MQHTQHR
+1 MSLA
-8 GLERRVSNDMNLA
+8 GKAMSLE
-21 GRAMSLAGRAMSL
+21 GRAMSLAGKTMGL
-34 AGRAMGLAERAMPEP
+34 AGRAMLGP
-49 LTFFVIITALILTI
+49 LTFFVIITAIILTI
-63 ASCGGREKEGAVVSD
+63 ASCGGREKEGTVVSD

-143 LLTHNNEKRLAVTSV
+143 MLTHNNEKRLAVASV

-172 LLTAEQAITLARKLK
+172 LLTAEQAITLAQKLK
-187 ATDKEASILNTKAM
+187 AADKEASILNTKAM

-229 ADTWSTWSDLVD
+229 TDTWSTWSDLVD

-246 ANVLLDDHR
+246 ANVLLDNHR

-268 AVTTMAERKPER
+268 AVTTMTERKPES

-292 YAVYSVTYAHLG
+292 YAIYSVTYAHLG
-304 EKQKAYE
+304 EKQKAYD

-487 YLLASKSRNNDA
+487 YLLASKSRNDDA
-499 AGERGR
+499 AEERGR
-505 DDAAE
+505 DDA
-510 EEGRDDARTQE
+510 GTQE

-534 SSTQTTACHEE
+534 SSTQATACHEE

-552 EWAGIGEKTESG
+552 ECAGTGEKTESG
-564 EKAGNRKGVV
+564 EEAGNRKGVV

-579 ENLQKTMNGKN
+579 ENLQKTKNGEN

-596 IENGQRTENGKRTEN
+596 I
-611 GEGAENGERT
+611 ENGERT
-621 ENGERAENG
+621 ENGERAEK
-630 ERTENEERAE
+630 
-640 NGEDVEKKGLSVATS
+640 GEDVEKKGLSVATS
-655 KGASEEKD
+655 EGASEEED

-735 ASLLRKNT
+735 AALLRKNT

>member
-1 MQHTQHR
+1 
-8 GLERRVSNDMNLA
+8 
-21 GRAMSLAGRAMSL
+21 MSLAGRAML
-34 AGRAMGLAERAMPEP
+34 GP
-49 LTFFVIITALILTI
+49 LTFFVIITALALTI
-63 ASCGGREKEGAVVSD
+63 ASCGDREKEGAVVSD

-143 LLTHNNEKRLAVTSV
+143 LLTHNNEKRLAVASV

-172 LLTAEQAITLARKLK
+172 LLTAEQAITLAQKLK
-187 ATDKEASILNTKAM
+187 AADKEASILNTKAM

-246 ANVLLDDHR
+246 ANVLLDNHR

-357 RGRDTVDYYFV
+357 RERDTVDYYFV

-405 LKKQNAMSMSQ
+405 LKKQNALSMSQ

-444 SFLMA
+444 SFLLT
-449 VLAVLFIRVMSYNRL
+449 VLAVLFIRIMSYNRL

-487 YLLASKSRNNDA
+487 YLLASKSRNDDTA
-499 AGERGR
+499 EKRGR
-505 DDAAE
+505 DDA
-510 EEGRDDARTQE
+510 GTQE

-534 SSTQTTACHEE
+534 SSTQATACHEE

-552 EWAGIGEKTESG
+552 ECAGIGEKTESG
-564 EKAGNRKGVV
+564 EEAGNRKGVV

-579 ENLQKTMNGKN
+579 EYLQKTMNGEN

-596 IENGQRTENGKRTEN
+596 IENG
-611 GEGAENGERT
+611 
-621 ENGERAENG
+621 
-630 ERTENEERAE
+630 ERAE
-640 NGEDVEKKGLSVATS
+640 NGEDVEKKGLTVATS
-655 KGASEEKD
+655 EGASEEED

-669 DDKSRDMFLQ
+669 DDKSHDMFLQ

-735 ASLLRKNT
+735 AALLRKNT

>member
-1 MQHTQHR
+1 MQHTQYK
-8 GLERRVSNDMNLA
+8 GLARQRVSND
-21 GRAMSLAGRAMSL
+21 MSLAGRAMSL
-34 AGRAMGLAERAMPEP
+34 AGRTMNLAGRTMLRPFS
-49 LTFFVIITALILTI
+49 FFFIIIALVLTI
-63 ASCGGREKEGAVVSD
+63 AACGGREEKGAVVSD
-78 EKKIEQIKSI
+78 KKKIEQIKSI
-88 SMSQPEL
+88 SLSQPEL
-95 ALSMLDSAEVLRTMP
+95 ALSMLDSAEVLHTMP

-125 SNDNT
+125 SNDNA

-143 LLTHNNEKRLAVTSV
+143 LLTHNDEKRLAVAAV

-187 ATDKEASILNTKAM
+187 AADKEATILNTKAM

-246 ANVLLDDHR
+246 ANVLLDNHR
-255 YTEVAAMYDTFSE
+255 YTEVAAMYGTFSE
-268 AVTTMAERKPER
+268 AVTTMTEHKPES

-357 RGRDTVDYYFV
+357 RERDTVDYYFV

-435 NSRTIVALV
+435 NSRAIVALV

-487 YLLASKSRNNDA
+487 YLLASKNRNEDA
-499 AGERGR
+499 AEKRGR
-505 DDAAE
+505 DDA
-510 EEGRDDARTQE
+510 GTQE

-534 SSTQTTACHEE
+534 SSTQATACHEE

-552 EWAGIGEKTESG
+552 ECAGTGEKTESG
-564 EKAGNRKGVV
+564 EEAGNRKGVV

-579 ENLQKTMNGKN
+579 ENVQKAMNGEN

-596 IENGQRTENGKRTEN
+596 I
-611 GEGAENGERT
+611 

-630 ERTENEERAE
+630 ERTENGEGAE

-655 KGASEEKD
+655 EVASEEED

-735 ASLLRKNT
+735 AALLRKNT

>member
-1 MQHTQHR
+1 MQHTQHK
-8 GLERRVSNDMNLA
+8 GLERRVSND
-21 GRAMSLAGRAMSL
+21 MSL
-34 AGRAMGLAERAMPEP
+34 AGRAMGLAGRAMLGP
-49 LTFFVIITALILTI
+49 LTFFFIIIALVLTI
-63 ASCGGREKEGAVVSD
+63 AACGGREKEGAVVSD

-125 SNDNT
+125 SSDNT

-143 LLTHNNEKRLAVTSV
+143 MLTHNNEKRLAVAAV

-172 LLTAEQAITLARKLK
+172 LLTAEQAITLAQKLK
-187 ATDKEASILNTKAM
+187 AADKEATILNTKAM

-220 SLLRRQVHT
+220 DLLRRQVHT
-229 ADTWSTWSDLVD
+229 ADTWSTWSDIVD

-246 ANVLLDDHR
+246 ANVLLDNHR

-268 AVTTMAERKPER
+268 AVTTMAERKPES

-292 YAVYSVTYAHLG
+292 YAIYSVTYAHLG
-304 EKQKAYE
+304 EKQKAYD

-317 DTDLSKTPAG
+317 DTDLSKTPSG
-327 ITFLVPYLLLERRYG
+327 ITFLVPYLLLEHRYG
-342 EAITKLEEEEAFFKR
+342 EAITKLEEEETFFKQ

-487 YLLASKSRNNDA
+487 YLLASKSRNDDA
-499 AGERGR
+499 AEERGR
-505 DDAAE
+505 DDA
-510 EEGRDDARTQE
+510 GTQE

-534 SSTQTTACHEE
+534 SSTQATACHEE

-552 EWAGIGEKTESG
+552 EFAGIGEKTESG
-564 EKAGNRKGVV
+564 EEAGNRKGVV

-579 ENLQKTMNGKN
+579 ENLQKTMNGEN

-596 IENGQRTENGKRTEN
+596 I
-611 GEGAENGERT
+611 ENGERT
-621 ENGERAENG
+621 ENGERAEKGEGTENG
-630 ERTENEERAE
+630 EGAE
-640 NGEDVEKKGLSVATS
+640 NGEDVEKKGMSIATS
-655 KGASEEKD
+655 EGASEEED

-735 ASLLRKNT
+735 AALLRKNT

>member
-1 MQHTQHR
+1 
-8 GLERRVSNDMNLA
+8 
-21 GRAMSLAGRAMSL
+21 
-34 AGRAMGLAERAMPEP
+34 
-49 LTFFVIITALILTI
+49 
-63 ASCGGREKEGAVVSD
+63 
-78 EKKIEQIKSI
+78 
-88 SMSQPEL
+88 
-95 ALSMLDSAEVLRTMP
+95 
-110 MYDVNALRAIVYNNS
+110 
-125 SNDNT
+125 
-130 KALHYALLASTDS
+130 
-143 LLTHNNEKRLAVTSV
+143 
-158 LAYQY
+158 
-163 FKCGIYDRC
+163 
-172 LLTAEQAITLARKLK
+172 
-187 ATDKEASILNTKAM
+187 M

-220 SLLRRQVHT
+220 DLLRRQVHT

-246 ANVLLDDHR
+246 ANVLLDNHR

-268 AVTTMAERKPER
+268 AITTMTERKPES

-292 YAVYSVTYAHLG
+292 YAIYSVTYAHLG
-304 EKQKAYE
+304 EKQKAYD

-317 DTDLSKTPAG
+317 DTDLSKTPSG

-342 EAITKLEEEEAFFKR
+342 EAITKLEQEEAFFKR
-357 RGRDTVDYYFV
+357 CGRDTVDYYFV
-368 RTLLPSKADALFNE
+368 RTLLPSKTDALFNE

-464 VQRKNRAAAATIN
+464 MQRKNRAAAATIN

-487 YLLASKSRNNDA
+487 YLLASKSRNDDDA
-499 AGERGR
+499 EERGR
-505 DDAAE
+505 DDA
-510 EEGRDDARTQE
+510 GTQE
-521 QGVSQESSAANEK
+521 QGVSQESSAANGK
-534 SSTQTTACHEE
+534 SSTQATACHEE
-545 NNKKVET
+545 INKKVET
-552 EWAGIGEKTESG
+552 ECAGIGEKTESG
-564 EKAGNRKGVV
+564 EEAGNRKGIV

-579 ENLQKTMNGKN
+579 ENLQKTMNGEN

-596 IENGQRTENGKRTEN
+596 IENGERTEN
-611 GEGAENGERT
+611 GEGAENG
-621 ENGERAENG
+621 
-630 ERTENEERAE
+630 ERAE

-655 KGASEEKD
+655 EGASEEED

-679 LEQRIINERLFR
+679 LEQRIINEHLFR

>member
-1 MQHTQHR
+1 MQQSQHK
-8 GLERRVSNDMNLA
+8 GLERRVSMGLA
-21 GRAMSLAGRAMSL
+21 GRAMGLEGRTMSLAGRAMILTGRAMGLEGRAMSLAGRAML
-34 AGRAMGLAERAMPEP
+34 RP
-49 LTFFVIITALILTI
+49 LTFFFFIIALTLTI
-63 ASCGGREKEGAVVSD
+63 ASCGGSGEGDAVVSD
-78 EKKIEQIKSI
+78 AKKVELIKSI

-95 ALSMLDSAEVLRTMP
+95 ALSMLDSAEVLHTMP

-143 LLTHNNEKRLAVTSV
+143 LLTHNNEKRLAVASV

-187 ATDKEASILNTKAM
+187 AADKEASILITKAM

-246 ANVLLDDHR
+246 ANVLLDNHR

-268 AVTTMAERKPER
+268 AVTTMTERKPES

-317 DTDLSKTPAG
+317 DTDLSKTPSG

-405 LKKQNAMSMSQ
+405 LKKQNAMSMSE
-416 LLDSKHKDM
+416 LLDSKNKDM

-435 NSRTIVALV
+435 NSRAIVALV
-444 SFLMA
+444 SFLLTI
-449 VLAVLFIRVMSYNRL
+449 LAVLFIRVVSYNRL

-487 YLLASKSRNNDA
+487 YLLASKNRN
-499 AGERGR
+499 E
-505 DDAAE
+505 DAAE
-510 EEGRDDARTQE
+510 KRGHDDAGTQE
-521 QGVSQESSAANEK
+521 QVVNKDSSAANEE
-534 SSTQTTACHEE
+534 SSTQATACHEE
-545 NNKKVET
+545 NINKKVET
-552 EWAGIGEKTESG
+552 ESAGNGKKTESG
-564 EKAGNRKGVV
+564 EEA
-574 NGEKA
+574 EK
-579 ENLQKTMNGKN
+579 T
-590 KKDGEN
+590 
-596 IENGQRTENGKRTEN
+596 
-611 GEGAENGERT
+611 
-621 ENGERAENG
+621 
-630 ERTENEERAE
+630 
-640 NGEDVEKKGLSVATS
+640 GLPVTTS
-655 KGASEEKD
+655 EGASEEED

-716 VFSGKPF
+716 VYSGKPF

>member
-1 MQHTQHR
+1 M
-8 GLERRVSNDMNLA
+8 GLAGRAMNLAGRAMNLA
-21 GRAMSLAGRAMSL
+21 GRAMSLAGRAML
-34 AGRAMGLAERAMPEP
+34 GP
-49 LTFFVIITALILTI
+49 LTLFVIITAIALTI
-63 ASCGGREKEGAVVSD
+63 ASCGGKEKEGAVVSD

-143 LLTHNNEKRLAVTSV
+143 MLTHNDEKRLAVASV

-172 LLTAEQAITLARKLK
+172 LLTAEQAITLAHKLK
-187 ATDKEASILNTKAM
+187 AADKEATILNTKAM

-220 SLLRRQVHT
+220 SLLRQQVHT

-246 ANVLLDDHR
+246 ANVLLDNHR

-268 AVTTMAERKPER
+268 AVTTMTEHKPES

-292 YAVYSVTYAHLG
+292 YAIYSVTYAHLG
-304 EKQKAYE
+304 EKQKAYD

-390 TGLRAIALNDSLSLK
+390 TGLRAIAQNDSLSLK

-487 YLLASKSRNNDA
+487 YLLASKNRNEDA
-499 AGERGR
+499 AEERGR
-505 DDAAE
+505 DDAE
-510 EEGRDDARTQE
+510 ERGRDDAGTQE
-521 QGVSQESSAANEK
+521 QGVSQESSATNEK
-534 SSTQTTACHEE
+534 SSTQATACHEE

-552 EWAGIGEKTESG
+552 ECAETGEKTESG
-564 EKAGNRKGVV
+564 EEAGNRKGVV

-579 ENLQKTMNGKN
+579 ENLQKTKNGEN

-596 IENGQRTENGKRTEN
+596 IENG
-611 GEGAENGERT
+611 
-621 ENGERAENG
+621 
-630 ERTENEERAE
+630 ERAE

-655 KGASEEKD
+655 EGASEEED

-735 ASLLRKNT
+735 AALLRKNT

>member
-1 MQHTQHR
+1 MQHTQHK
-8 GLERRVSNDMNLA
+8 GLARCIGNAMNLTGRA
-21 GRAMSLAGRAMSL
+21 MGLADRAMSLAGRAMDL
-34 AGRAMGLAERAMPEP
+34 AGRAMLGP
-49 LTFFVIITALILTI
+49 LTFFVIITALALTI
-63 ASCGGREKEGAVVSD
+63 ASCGGSGEGGAVVSD
-78 EKKIEQIKSI
+78 KKKVEQIKSI

-143 LLTHNNEKRLAVTSV
+143 LLTHNDEKRLAVATV

-187 ATDKEASILNTKAM
+187 AADKEATILNTKGM

-246 ANVLLDDHR
+246 ANVLLDNHR

-268 AVTTMAERKPER
+268 AVTTMTERKPET

-292 YAVYSVTYAHLG
+292 YAVYSVAYAHLG

-317 DTDLSKTPAG
+317 DTDLSKTPSG

-368 RTLLPSKADALFNE
+368 RTLLPSKANALFNE

-390 TGLRAIALNDSLSLK
+390 TGLRVIALNDSLSLK

-435 NSRTIVALV
+435 NSRAIVALV

-449 VLAVLFIRVMSYNRL
+449 VLAVLFIRVVSYNRL
-464 VQRKNRAAAATIN
+464 VQRKNRAAADTIN

-487 YLLASKSRNNDA
+487 YLLTSKNRN
-499 AGERGR
+499 E
-505 DDAAE
+505 DAAE
-510 EEGRDDARTQE
+510 KRGHDDAGTQK
-521 QGVSQESSAANEK
+521 QVVNKESSATNEE
-534 SSTQTTACHEE
+534 SSTQATAFHEE
-545 NNKKVET
+545 NINKKVET
-552 EWAGIGEKTESG
+552 ERAGNGKKTENG
-564 EKAGNRKGVV
+564 EEAGNRKGVES
-574 NGEKA
+574 GERA
-579 ENLQKTMNGKN
+579 ENLQKIMNGEN
-590 KKDGEN
+590 KKDGED
-596 IENGQRTENGKRTEN
+596 
-611 GEGAENGERT
+611 A
-621 ENGERAENG
+621 ENGERAESG
-630 ERTENEERAE
+630 EEAE
-640 NGEDVEKKGLSVATS
+640 KTGLPVATGE
-655 KGASEEKD
+655 GASEEED
-663 AAARLK
+663 AVVRLK

-716 VFSGKPF
+716 VYSGKPF

>member
-1 MQHTQHR
+1 MQHTQHK

-21 GRAMSLAGRAMSL
+21 GRAMNLAGRAMSLEGRAMSL
-34 AGRAMGLAERAMPEP
+34 AGRAKLGP
-49 LTFFVIITALILTI
+49 LTFFVIITALVLTI
-63 ASCGGREKEGAVVSD
+63 ASCGGREEKGAVVSD
-78 EKKIEQIKSI
+78 KKKIEQIKSI
-88 SMSQPEL
+88 SLSQPEL
-95 ALSMLDSAEVLRTMP
+95 ALSMLDSAEVLHTMP

-125 SNDNT
+125 SNDNA

-143 LLTHNNEKRLAVTSV
+143 LLTHNDEKRLAVAAV

-187 ATDKEASILNTKAM
+187 AADKEATILNTKAM

-246 ANVLLDDHR
+246 GNVLLDNHR

-268 AVTTMAERKPER
+268 AVTTMAERKPES
-280 VAGGNDWSKAMF
+280 VAGGNDRSKAMF

-317 DTDLSKTPAG
+317 DTDLSKTPSG

-357 RGRDTVDYYFV
+357 CGRDTVDYYFV

-487 YLLASKSRNNDA
+487 YLLASKSRNDDA

-505 DDAAE
+505 DDAE
-510 EEGRDDARTQE
+510 TQD
-521 QGVSQESSAANEK
+521 QGVSQKSSAANEN
-534 SSTQTTACHEE
+534 SSTQATACHEE

-552 EWAGIGEKTESG
+552 ECAGIGEKTESG
-564 EKAGNRKGVV
+564 EEAGNRKGVV

-596 IENGQRTENGKRTEN
+596 IENGD
-611 GEGAENGERT
+611 GAENG
-621 ENGERAENG
+621 
-630 ERTENEERAE
+630 ERAE
-640 NGEDVEKKGLSVATS
+640 NGEDVEKKELSVATS
-655 KGASEEKD
+655 EGASEEED

-669 DDKSRDMFLQ
+669 DDKSHDMFLQ

-735 ASLLRKNT
+735 AALLRKNT

>member
-1 MQHTQHR
+1 MQHTQHK

-21 GRAMSLAGRAMSL
+21 GRAMSLEGKAMNL
-34 AGRAMGLAERAMPEP
+34 EGRAMGLAGKAKLRP
-49 LTFFVIITALILTI
+49 LALFFFVIVLTLTI
-63 ASCGGREKEGAVVSD
+63 ASCGGSGEGGAVVSD
-78 EKKIEQIKSI
+78 KKKVEQIKSI

-143 LLTHNNEKRLAVTSV
+143 LLTHNNEKRLAVASV

-172 LLTAEQAITLARKLK
+172 LLTAEQAITLAQKLK
-187 ATDKEASILNTKAM
+187 AADKEASILNTKAM

-246 ANVLLDDHR
+246 ANVLLDNHR

-317 DTDLSKTPAG
+317 DTDLSKTPSG

-342 EAITKLEEEEAFFKR
+342 EAITKLEQEEAFFKR
-357 RGRDTVDYYFV
+357 CERDTVDYYFV

-444 SFLMA
+444 SFLLT

-487 YLLASKSRNNDA
+487 YLLASKSRNDDA
-499 AGERGR
+499 AEERGR
-505 DDAAE
+505 DDA
-510 EEGRDDARTQE
+510 GTQE

-534 SSTQTTACHEE
+534 SSTQATACHEE

-552 EWAGIGEKTESG
+552 ECAGIGEKTESG
-564 EKAGNRKGVV
+564 EEAGNRKGVV

-579 ENLQKTMNGKN
+579 ENLQKTMNGEN

-596 IENGQRTENGKRTEN
+596 IENGERAEN
-611 GEGAENGERT
+611 GEGT

-630 ERTENEERAE
+630 ERTENGERAE

-655 KGASEEKD
+655 EGASEEED

-735 ASLLRKNT
+735 AALLRKNT

>member
-1 MQHTQHR
+1 M
-8 GLERRVSNDMNLA
+8 SLA

-34 AGRAMGLAERAMPEP
+34 EGRAMGLAGRAMLGP
-49 LTFFVIITALILTI
+49 LTFFVIITALALTI
-63 ASCGGREKEGAVVSD
+63 ASCGDREEKGAVVSD
-78 EKKIEQIKSI
+78 KKKIEQIKSI
-88 SMSQPEL
+88 SLSQPEL

-143 LLTHNNEKRLAVTSV
+143 LLTHNDEKRLAVAAV

-187 ATDKEASILNTKAM
+187 AADKEATILNTKAM

-220 SLLRRQVHT
+220 DLLRRQVHT

-246 ANVLLDDHR
+246 GNVLLDNHR

-268 AVTTMAERKPER
+268 AVTTMTERKPES

-292 YAVYSVTYAHLG
+292 YAIYSVTYAHLG
-304 EKQKAYE
+304 EKQKAYD

-317 DTDLSKTPAG
+317 DTDLSKTPSG

-342 EAITKLEEEEAFFKR
+342 EAITKLEEEEAFFKQ

-435 NSRTIVALV
+435 NSRAIVALV
-444 SFLMA
+444 SFLLT

-487 YLLASKSRNNDA
+487 YLLASKSRNDDA

-505 DDAAE
+505 DDAE
-510 EEGRDDARTQE
+510 ERGRDDAGTQE
-521 QGVSQESSAANEK
+521 QVVSQECSAANEK
-534 SSTQTTACHEE
+534 SSTQATACHEE

-552 EWAGIGEKTESG
+552 ECAGTGEKTESG
-564 EKAGNRKGVV
+564 EEAGNRKGVV

-579 ENLQKTMNGKN
+579 ENLQKTKNGEN

-596 IENGQRTENGKRTEN
+596 IENG
-611 GEGAENGERT
+611 
-621 ENGERAENG
+621 
-630 ERTENEERAE
+630 ERAE

-655 KGASEEKD
+655 EGASEEED

-735 ASLLRKNT
+735 AALLRKNT

>member
-1 MQHTQHR
+1 MQHTQHK
-8 GLERRVSNDMNLA
+8 GLERRVSM
-21 GRAMSLAGRAMSL
+21 GL
-34 AGRAMGLAERAMPEP
+34 AGRAMGLADRAMGLTSRAMLRP
-49 LTFFVIITALILTI
+49 LTLFFFVIVLTLTI
-63 ASCGGREKEGAVVSD
+63 ASCGGSGEGGAVVSD
-78 EKKIEQIKSI
+78 NKKVEQIKSI

-95 ALSMLDSAEVLRTMP
+95 ALSMLDSAEVLHTMP

-143 LLTHNNEKRLAVTSV
+143 LLTHNDEKRLAVASV

-187 ATDKEASILNTKAM
+187 AADKEASILITKAM

-220 SLLRRQVHT
+220 GLLRRQVHT

-246 ANVLLDDHR
+246 ANVLLDNHR
-255 YTEVAAMYDTFSE
+255 YTEVAAMYDTFNE
-268 AVTTMAERKPER
+268 AVTTMTERKPES

-317 DTDLSKTPAG
+317 GTDLSKTPSG

-405 LKKQNAMSMSQ
+405 LKKQNAMSMSE
-416 LLDSKHKDM
+416 LLDSKNKDM

-449 VLAVLFIRVMSYNRL
+449 VLAVLFIRVVSYNR
-464 VQRKNRAAAATIN
+464 R
-477 ELTAAKEQLA
+477 
-487 YLLASKSRNNDA
+487 
-499 AGERGR
+499 
-505 DDAAE
+505 
-510 EEGRDDARTQE
+510 
-521 QGVSQESSAANEK
+521 
-534 SSTQTTACHEE
+534 
-545 NNKKVET
+545 
-552 EWAGIGEKTESG
+552 
-564 EKAGNRKGVV
+564 
-574 NGEKA
+574 
-579 ENLQKTMNGKN
+579 
-590 KKDGEN
+590 
-596 IENGQRTENGKRTEN
+596 
-611 GEGAENGERT
+611 
-621 ENGERAENG
+621 
-630 ERTENEERAE
+630 
-640 NGEDVEKKGLSVATS
+640 
-655 KGASEEKD
+655 
-663 AAARLK
+663 
-669 DDKSRDMFLQ
+669 
-679 LEQRIINERLFR
+679 
-691 KPKISRDELI
+691 
-701 ALLGVDKGTFVSLLM
+701 
-716 VFSGKPF
+716 
-723 NRYINDMRLDYA
+723 
-735 ASLLRKNT
+735 
-743 NFSVEAIAIDCG
+743 
-755 IPVRQ
+755 
-760 TFYRLFTE
+760 
-768 KFGLSPAEYR
+768 
-778 KMNE
+778 

>member
-1 MQHTQHR
+1 MQHTQHK
-8 GLERRVSNDMNLA
+8 GLARQRVSND
-21 GRAMSLAGRAMSL
+21 MSLAGRAMSL
-34 AGRAMGLAERAMPEP
+34 AGRTMNLAGRTMLRPFS
-49 LTFFVIITALILTI
+49 FFFIIIALVLTI
-63 ASCGGREKEGAVVSD
+63 AACGGREEKGAVVSD
-78 EKKIEQIKSI
+78 KKKIEQIKSI
-88 SMSQPEL
+88 SLSQPEL
-95 ALSMLDSAEVLRTMP
+95 ALSMLDSAEVLHTMP

-125 SNDNT
+125 SNDNA

-143 LLTHNNEKRLAVTSV
+143 LLTHNDEKRLAVAAV

-187 ATDKEASILNTKAM
+187 AADKEATILNTKAM

-246 ANVLLDDHR
+246 ANVLLDNHR
-255 YTEVAAMYDTFSE
+255 YTEVAAMYGTFSE
-268 AVTTMAERKPER
+268 AVTTMTEHKPES

-292 YAVYSVTYAHLG
+292 YAIYSVTYAHLG
-304 EKQKAYE
+304 EKQKAYD

-317 DTDLSKTPAG
+317 DTDLSKTPSG

-357 RGRDTVDYYFV
+357 RERDTVDYYFV

-435 NSRTIVALV
+435 NSRAIVALV

-487 YLLASKSRNNDA
+487 YLLASKNRNEDA

-510 EEGRDDARTQE
+510 ERGRDDAGTQE

-534 SSTQTTACHEE
+534 SSTQATACHEE

-552 EWAGIGEKTESG
+552 ECAGIGEKTESG
-564 EKAGNRKGVV
+564 EEAGNRKGVV

-579 ENLQKTMNGKN
+579 ENLQKTMNGEN

-596 IENGQRTENGKRTEN
+596 IENGERAEN
-611 GEGAENGERT
+611 GEGT

-630 ERTENEERAE
+630 ERTENGERAE

-655 KGASEEKD
+655 EGASEEED

-735 ASLLRKNT
+735 AALLRKNT

-760 TFYRLFTE
+760 TFYRQFTE

>member
-1 MQHTQHR
+1 MQHTQHK

-21 GRAMSLAGRAMSL
+21 GRAMSLEGKAMNL
-34 AGRAMGLAERAMPEP
+34 AGRTMLRPFS
-49 LTFFVIITALILTI
+49 FFFTIIALVLTI
-63 ASCGGREKEGAVVSD
+63 AACGGREKEGAVVSD
-78 EKKIEQIKSI
+78 KKKIEQIKSI
-88 SMSQPEL
+88 SLSQPEL
-95 ALSMLDSAEVLRTMP
+95 ALSMLDSAEVLHTMP

-143 LLTHNNEKRLAVTSV
+143 MLTHNDEKRLAVASV

-187 ATDKEASILNTKAM
+187 AADKEATILNTKAM

-220 SLLRRQVHT
+220 DLLRRQVHT

-246 ANVLLDDHR
+246 GNVLLDNHR

-268 AVTTMAERKPER
+268 AVTTMTERKPES

-292 YAVYSVTYAHLG
+292 YAIYSVTYAHLG
-304 EKQKAYE
+304 DKQKAYE

-342 EAITKLEEEEAFFKR
+342 EAITKLEQEEAFFKR
-357 RGRDTVDYYFV
+357 CGRDTVDYYFV
-368 RTLLPSKADALFNE
+368 RTLLPSKTDALFNE

-444 SFLMA
+444 SFLLT

-487 YLLASKSRNNDA
+487 YLLASKSRNDDA
-499 AGERGR
+499 ARERRRDDAAEERGR
-505 DDAAE
+505 DDA
-510 EEGRDDARTQE
+510 GTQE

-534 SSTQTTACHEE
+534 SSTQSTACHEE

-552 EWAGIGEKTESG
+552 ECAGTGEKTESG
-564 EKAGNRKGVV
+564 EEAGNRKGVV

-579 ENLQKTMNGKN
+579 EN
-590 KKDGEN
+590 
-596 IENGQRTENGKRTEN
+596 
-611 GEGAENGERT
+611 
-621 ENGERAENG
+621 
-630 ERTENEERAE
+630 
-640 NGEDVEKKGLSVATS
+640 GEDVEKKGLCVATS
-655 KGASEEKD
+655 EGASEEED

-669 DDKSRDMFLQ
+669 DDKSHDMFLQ

-735 ASLLRKNT
+735 AALLRKNT